1 MNTRT
6 LLLSLVAGGIALAGV
21 LPMSAEARGYHHG
34 PPAHAPAHGYRA
46 QQGYSAS
53 PAYGRQGEYAWAQVV
68 RVDPLIAW
76 EDRPTHRQECWDEPV
91 ATRYER
97 YPSRQGSD
105 AGVVLGAI
113 VGGVVG
119 NQFGGGRGRVATTAA
134 GAALGGAVVRDA
146 QRGQYPGRP
155 PAYGQTVYQERCRS
169 FTEHVRQERV
179 EGYEVTYRYGGRIY
193 QTVTDHHPG
202 DRIQVRVDVAPVY
215 GYR

>member
-6 LLLSLVAGGIALAGV
+6 LLLAMLAGGLTLAGA
-21 LPMSAEARGYHHG
+21 LPAPAEARGRHHG

-46 QQGYSAS
+46 Q
-53 PAYGRQGEYAWAQVV
+53 GEYAWAQVI

-76 EDRPTHRQECWDEPV
+76 EDRPVHRQECWDEPV
-91 ATRYER
+91 QARYER

-134 GAALGGAVVRDA
+134 GAVLGGAVARDM
-146 QRGQYPGRP
+146 QRDRHYQSY
-155 PAYGQTVYQERCRS
+155 PAYGGTVYEERCRS
-169 FTEHVRQERV
+169 VTEHVRHERV
-179 EGYEVTYRYGGRIY
+179 EGYEVTYRYGGRTY

-202 DRIQVRVDVAPVY
+202 EHIQVRVDVAPVY

>member
-1 MNTRT
+1 MNIRI
-6 LLLSLVAGGIALAGV
+6 LVLALAAGGVGLTGV
-21 LPMSAEARGYHHG
+21 LPSTAQARGYQYG

-46 QQGYSAS
+46 QHGHRGQGQYD
-53 PAYGRQGEYAWAQVV
+53 WAQVL

-76 EDRPTHRQECWDEPV
+76 EDRPVRRQECWDEPV
-91 ATRYER
+91 QARYER

-134 GAALGGAVVRDA
+134 GAALGGAVARDM
-146 QRGQYPGRP
+146 QRDPYHARSPG
-155 PAYGQTVYQERCRS
+155 YGQTVYEERCRS
-169 FTEHVRQERV
+169 VTEHVRQQRV
-179 EGYEVTYRYGGRIY
+179 DGYEVTYRYGGRTY

-202 DRIQVRVDVAPVY
+202 DRLQVRVDVAPVY